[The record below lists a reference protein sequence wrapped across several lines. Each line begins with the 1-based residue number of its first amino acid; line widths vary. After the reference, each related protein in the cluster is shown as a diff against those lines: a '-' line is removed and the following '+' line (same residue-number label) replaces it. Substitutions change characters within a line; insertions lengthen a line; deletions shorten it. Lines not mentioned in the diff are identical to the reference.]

1 MTALLQIAQLRGGYG
16 RVEVLRGIDLH
27 VDAGEVVEI
36 EQVSEVHSTSGQYD
50 LLVKCHLADETDP
63 GRFVCETIQRLD
75 GIADTYTLVGYKAF

>member
-1 MTALLQIAQLRGGYG
+1 MKTLFVQIKCEPG
-16 RVEVLRGIDLH
+16 RAYEV
-27 VDAGEVVEI
+27 AGEVVEI